1 MGYLQGSIPLLLNRF
16 RDTMQSYAFLR
27 QRIIYN
33 GSLDSYETQANY
45 DHDLDRYFNDK
56 SMENERDITHTK
68 TSYQSIIDPLIQVLM
83 LTDSE

>member
-33 GSLDSYETQANY
+33 GSLDSYETQLHY
-45 DHDLDRYFNDK
+45 DHDLDRYYNDM

-68 TSYQSIIDPLIQVLM
+68 TSYQSIIDPLI
-83 LTDSE
+83 